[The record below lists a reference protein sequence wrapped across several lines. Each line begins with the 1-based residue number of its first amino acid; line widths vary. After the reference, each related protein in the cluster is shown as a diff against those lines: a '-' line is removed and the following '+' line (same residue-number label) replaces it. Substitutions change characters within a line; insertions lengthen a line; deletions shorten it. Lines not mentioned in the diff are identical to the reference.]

1 MKTLVPTVGTTPT
14 FTRATTKTGT
24 NYDGQVFTGLS
35 NEPIFEGARRVEN
48 LLTASEDMTNAA
60 YLTGLGAV
68 IDSATQATFD
78 GTTAGYILQQHTI
91 TDDGSGAGGRTFVLS
106 ADVRVVSGSITSDSS
121 AYIVLGGPA
130 ISNATVN
137 IGSEI
142 GATSSRF
149 SVRADTDASGTVINA
164 NFYCDD
170 AVTLEITNWQ
180 LEETTANSDTSIPSE
195 YVSTGADHGAN
206 IDGVQYFLQTNPN
219 TVNGG
224 VVTSDE
230 AHWLELDGTAGNYAS
245 TPDSAAASVTGDITL
260 IAGAAPAD
268 HTPPSN
274 DENLIA
280 KYNATSGQR
289 SYRLYIDTTGALGFT
304 VSSDGTFAA
313 GNNKLSTAT
322 TGFADGTYHWY
333 RVSWAASTGTVTFY
347 TSDDPIGT
355 ALGSIS
361 WVQLGDA
368 VTTTATSIYDS
379 AEPLEIGSTA
389 SGTSELFEG
398 KISRAVVIASTDPT
412 ATPAV
417 DFNAETAIA
426 DGWTIHSTDDAQLKT
441 NKAMTFTE
449 ERTGPIALSTALA
462 VDDGF
467 NASSFL
473 HGAVEAFPNLLPPA
487 ARVDFDEWTQTGT
500 GSITPVGDG
509 TELVTNS
516 NFDDGTTGWTIADV
530 TGTTVLT
537 ETAGVFRIT
546 NPSEY
551 GKVSQ
556 AITTVVGETYVV
568 NYEDLDYESNYA
580 FIICSGLST
589 RGNELTPNGSTISS
603 GYGSTWT
610 FVATHT
616 TTYVGIGNA
625 FNTNS
630 AWSEVSSFSVQKFA
644 GITTLSDE
652 DATASEC
659 RWSLD
664 VTIPTDDETYQVPIT
679 LSEGTAAAT
688 DLEIRFSG
696 TSTDIN
702 RVTHTWATGISTVD
716 ANQSGNT
723 TINTAAN
730 SDGTVTLTMG
740 MTDIAA
746 NTTIS
751 IRLFPATNDT
761 SLQGTVNVHGDVVLN
776 RVSVAAEPTWN
787 TLRPGDSVEQHVLQ
801 QNDPNTTWTTTGSPV
816 LTSGQA
822 DPRGGTDAFL
832 VNDNAGGSVA
842 GPLQNNLDF
851 SASSGDTVRSLVW
864 VKKGTDTSRF
874 AGLQVQDVDDATT
887 NYQVNIDDVNGRLV
901 DRTGLGPDSSFIVDG
916 AIIKALLP
924 EYSDG
929 ENWWLVGLEFAAVSA
944 NNYRIFLP
952 PAYASVFDGSVDAN
966 ATGEATYY
974 APSAWIGDGYYF
986 FDSMATTA
994 AVTEVI
1000 QDWSKIF
1007 SYSTEASNN
1016 VVSIVFD
1023 HNYLEGAGVNIEGPR
1038 TNVLLQSNGF
1048 DTTWTNSAKGS
1059 EVGNYASA
1067 PDGSKT
1073 AWRLID
1079 DSSGGTGAINVQ
1091 QTVTLSNAAWTFSAY
1106 LKQDQ
1111 LSWANLRT
1119 DAFTIGNDYTYF
1131 DLANGVVGTTSGDHD
1146 AGIELVG
1153 DGWYRCWVT
1162 FTPGADFI
1170 GAVYITVA
1178 EADNDQIVN
1187 ADGTSSILIWG
1198 AQVEAGSFPSSY
1210 IKTEASSAT
1219 RNADLLTYS
1228 AVGVA
1233 DTFPMTQT
1241 LEVVTNHDFDANS
1254 SRLLHIDDGS
1264 ADDRTILFF
1273 ATGNAVRQFARASA
1287 STSVDQTST
1296 ATITQGA
1303 ITAITGV
1310 FATNDTELYI
1320 AGTTDKTDTSA
1331 TMPAGLT
1338 TIRVGGDNGSAG
1350 QPYANIRNVKIFDKR
1365 LTDAE
1370 VSKL

>member
-1 MKTLVPTVGTTPT
+1 M
-14 FTRATTKTGT
+14 
-24 NYDGQVFTGLS
+24 
-35 NEPIFEGARRVEN
+35 
-48 LLTASEDMTNAA
+48 
-60 YLTGLGAV
+60 
-68 IDSATQATFD
+68 
-78 GTTAGYILQQHTI
+78 
-91 TDDGSGAGGRTFVLS
+91 
-106 ADVRVVSGSITSDSS
+106 
-121 AYIVLGGPA
+121 
-130 ISNATVN
+130 
-137 IGSEI
+137 
-142 GATSSRF
+142 
-149 SVRADTDASGTVINA
+149 
-164 NFYCDD
+164 
-170 AVTLEITNWQ
+170 
-180 LEETTANSDTSIPSE
+180 
-195 YVSTGADHGAN
+195 
-206 IDGVQYFLQTNPN
+206 
-219 TVNGG
+219 
-224 VVTSDE
+224 
-230 AHWLELDGTAGNYAS
+230 
-245 TPDSAAASVTGDITL
+245 
-260 IAGAAPAD
+260 
-268 HTPPSN
+268 
-274 DENLIA
+274 
-280 KYNATSGQR
+280 
-289 SYRLYIDTTGALGFT
+289 
-304 VSSDGTFAA
+304 
-313 GNNKLSTAT
+313 
-322 TGFADGTYHWY
+322 
-333 RVSWAASTGTVTFY
+333 
-347 TSDDPIGT
+347 
-355 ALGSIS
+355 
-361 WVQLGDA
+361 QLGDT

-398 KISRAVVIASTDPT
+398 KISRAVVIPSTDPT

-441 NKAMTFTE
+441 NKALTFTE
-449 ERTGPIALSTALA
+449 ERTGPIALSTALDR
-462 VDDGF
+462 DDKF
-467 NASSFL
+467 NSSSIL
-473 HGAVEAFPNLLPPA
+473 HGSVLLFPNLLPPA
-487 ARVDFDEWTQTGT
+487 ARVDFDEWTQLGT

-509 TELVTNS
+509 VELNNLNDASTGNNSGISTSWVEMGGGTTLTVEAGDVPTGSSYALSARFDSAGGRTYMPLSTLGLVENEWYAVKLTAKYDPTTGTGNVACSIAATNNS
-516 NFDDGTTGWTIADV
+516 NLGNIA
-530 TGTTVLT
+530 VLSAA
-537 ETAGVFRIT
+537 E
-546 NPSEY
+546 
-551 GKVSQ
+551 
-556 AITTVVGETYVV
+556 
-568 NYEDLDYESNYA
+568 
-580 FIICSGLST
+580 
-589 RGNELTPNGSTISS
+589 
-603 GYGSTWT
+603 
-610 FVATHT
+610 
-616 TTYVGIGNA
+616 TTYVEYTHLFQYNDRNDFFVIKESNGPNTGGA
-625 FNTNS
+625 TFN
-630 AWSEVSSFSVQKFA
+630 VSFQKLSH
-644 GITTLSDE
+644 TTLSDV
-652 DATASEC
+652 DATPGEALW
-659 RWSLD
+659 RY
-664 VTIPTDDETYQVPIT
+664 VTSIPNDNETYKTSFRFSQGT
-679 LSEGTAAAT
+679 LSN
-688 DLEIRFSG
+688 LNIRMFFAGS
-696 TSTDIN
+696 SSVYLQYQYDF
-702 RVTHTWATGISTVD
+702 ATGSLTQGV
-716 ANQSGNT
+716 NGN
-723 TINTAAN
+723 NGVVTATQN
-730 SDGTVTLTMG
+730 DDGTVTIDLEMA
-740 MTDIAA
+740 DDQA
-746 NTTIS
+746 NTTAQID
-751 IRLFPATNDT
+751 FWGGGTA
-761 SLQGTVNVHGDVVLN
+761 QGTVNVHGDVVLN

-801 QNDPNTTWTTTGSPV
+801 QNDPDTTWTTTGSPV

-1187 ADGTSSILIWG
+1187 ADGTSSILVWG

-1219 RNADLLTYS
+1219 RNTDLLTYS

-1233 DTFPMTQT
+1233 DTFPMTLSADVIPSQIVGTSDIFLGIDNGVNVPRIQLRTVT
-1241 LEVVTNHDFDANS
+1241 LSGVPRLLVSPDAGGNTVLIDATSSMVAGTTTAIAGAVSTTS
-1254 SRLLHIDDGS
+1254 SRLYVDGLPDGPEDTSSTLPTTLSTIRIASRYDTGS
-1264 ADDRTILFF
+1264 APF
-1273 ATGNAVRQFARASA
+1273 
-1287 STSVDQTST
+1287 
-1296 ATITQGA
+1296 
-1303 ITAITGV
+1303 
-1310 FATNDTELYI
+1310 
-1320 AGTTDKTDTSA
+1320 
-1331 TMPAGLT
+1331 
-1338 TIRVGGDNGSAG
+1338 
-1350 QPYANIRNVKIFDKR
+1350 ANIRNVKIFDKR